1 MNGAMTDRLK
11 IIFGG
16 FIVCSVLFLP
26 DLHLKSSWPAI
37 QVIDF
42 LLPILAIYVFI
53 ERKQVQGKLLFIG
66 IGVFA
71 VIMLLSM
78 AVNGRI
84 FVIQDLFE
92 IFKLVKFSLIV
103 AFFTLVPT
111 AAFGRTWLKPMFI
124 ALVGF
129 NLLHFFNLFDFND
142 IIATYYNGGLH
153 IEYFGLNSLKEP
165 AVKRMVGLAGNPN
178 INALVFLFFSIAF
191 LPIKQR
197 SNTLWWFFVA
207 VLMVFLCQSR
217 TAILGLGAI
226 LFAAG
231 FLMKKYFTLRKW
243 TIIVLGISAVYLL
256 SWAMATDFFRY
267 SLYSNNLF
275 NGQILQTGSARGRWE
290 AWTLLGEM
298 ILQKPLLGYGGNKAY
313 FYAQKI
319 YSENEYILMAWR
331 YGMIGLLGYLII
343 YLLPLKAFFQAKKI
357 EKTYPALLCLVLMSV
372 AALTNNPFVDRTIMV
387 LFAAVIGAVYAQL
400 STEKIHVE

>member
-11 IIFGG
+11 ILFGG

-331 YGMIGLLGYLII
+331 YGMIGLLGYLLI

>member
-26 DLHLKSSWPAI
+26 DLHLKPSWPAI

>member
-1 MNGAMTDRLK
+1 MNGAMIDRLK
-11 IIFGG
+11 ILFGG

-37 QVIDF
+37 QMIDF
-42 LLPILAIYVFI
+42 LLPFLAVYVFI

-66 IGVFA
+66 IAVFA
-71 VIMLLSM
+71 LIMLVSM

-92 IFKLVKFSLIV
+92 VVKLIKFSLIV
-103 AFFTLVPT
+103 AFFTLVPV

-129 NLLHFFNLFDFND
+129 NMLHFFNLFDFNH

-197 SNTLWWFFVA
+197 KNTFWWFFVA

-217 TAILGLGAI
+217 TAILDLGAI
-226 LFAAG
+226 LIVAG
-231 FLMKKYFTLRKW
+231 FLLKQHFTIRKW
-243 TIIVLGISAVYLL
+243 TILLLGISVVYLL
-256 SWAMATDFFRY
+256 SWAMTTNFFRY

-275 NGQILQTGSARGRWE
+275 NGHILQTGSARGRWE

-298 ILQKPLLGYGGNKAY
+298 IFQKPLLGYGGNKAY
-313 FYAQKI
+313 FYSQKI

-331 YGMIGLLGYLII
+331 YGIVGLMGYLLI
-343 YLLPLKAFFQAKKI
+343 YFLPLKAFFQAKKI
-357 EKTYPALLCLVLMSV
+357 EKTYPAFLCIVLMSV

-387 LFAAVIGAVYAQL
+387 LFAAVIGAVYSQL
-400 STEKIHVE
+400 STRQTHVE

>member
-11 IIFGG
+11 FLFGG

-42 LLPILAIYVFI
+42 LLPFLAVYVFI
-53 ERKQVQGKLLFIG
+53 ERKNVRGKMLFIG
-66 IGVFA
+66 IGIFA
-71 VIMLLSM
+71 LIMLLSM

-92 IFKLVKFSLIV
+92 VVKLIKFSLIV
-103 AFFTLVPT
+103 AFFTLVPV
-111 AAFGRTWLKPMFI
+111 AAFGRTWLKPMFVL
-124 ALVGF
+124 LVGV
-129 NLLHFFNLFDFND
+129 NALHFFNVFGFNQVISDF
-142 IIATYYNGGLH
+142 YNGGIH

-178 INALVFLFFSIAF
+178 INALVFLFFSIVF
-191 LPIKQR
+191 LPINQR
-197 SNTLWWFFVA
+197 KNTLLWFFIA

-226 LFAAG
+226 LLVAG
-231 FLMKKYFTLRKW
+231 FLMKEHFTIRKW
-243 TIIVLGISAVYLL
+243 TILLLGISVLYLL
-256 SWAMATDFFRY
+256 SWAMATNFFRY

-275 NGQILQTGSARGRWE
+275 NGHILQTGSARGRWE

-331 YGMIGLLGYLII
+331 YGIIGLVGYLLI
-343 YLLPLKAFFQAKKI
+343 YFLPLKAFFQAKKI
-357 EKTYPALLCLVLMSV
+357 EKTYPAFLCIVLMSV

-387 LFAAVIGAVYAQL
+387 LFAAVIGAVYSQL
-400 STEKIHVE
+400 STRQTHVE

>member
-11 IIFGG
+11 ILFGG

-42 LLPILAIYVFI
+42 LLPFLAVYVFI

-66 IGVFA
+66 IGIFA
-71 VIMLLSM
+71 LIMLLSM

-92 IFKLVKFSLIV
+92 VVKLIKFSLIV
-103 AFFTLVPT
+103 AFFTLVPV
-111 AAFGRTWLKPMFI
+111 AAFGRTWLKPMFVL
-124 ALVGF
+124 LVGV
-129 NLLHFFNLFDFND
+129 NALHFFNVFGFNQVISDF
-142 IIATYYNGGLH
+142 YNGGIH

-178 INALVFLFFSIAF
+178 INALVFLFFSIVF
-191 LPIKQR
+191 LPINQR
-197 SNTLWWFFVA
+197 KNTLLWFFIA

-226 LFAAG
+226 LLVAG
-231 FLMKKYFTLRKW
+231 FLMKEHFTIRKW
-243 TIIVLGISAVYLL
+243 TILLLGISVVYLL
-256 SWAMATDFFRY
+256 SWAMATNFFRY

-275 NGQILQTGSARGRWE
+275 NGHILQTGSARGRWE
-290 AWTLLGEM
+290 VWTLLGEM

-331 YGMIGLLGYLII
+331 YGTIGLVGYLLI
-343 YLLPLKAFFQAKKI
+343 YFLPLKAFFQAKKI
-357 EKTYPALLCLVLMSV
+357 EKTYPAFLCIVLMSV
-372 AALTNNPFVDRTIMV
+372 AALANNPFVDRTIMV
-387 LFAAVIGAVYAQL
+387 LFAAVIGAVYSQL
-400 STEKIHVE
+400 STRQTHVE

>member
-11 IIFGG
+11 ILFGG

-42 LLPILAIYVFI
+42 LLPFLAVYVFI
-53 ERKQVQGKLLFIG
+53 ERKNVRGKMLFIG
-66 IGVFA
+66 IGIFA
-71 VIMLLSM
+71 LIMLLSM

-92 IFKLVKFSLIV
+92 VVKLIKFSLIV
-103 AFFTLVPT
+103 AFFTLVPV
-111 AAFGRTWLKPMFI
+111 AAFGRTWLKPMFVL
-124 ALVGF
+124 LVGV
-129 NLLHFFNLFDFND
+129 NALHFFNVFGFNQVISDF
-142 IIATYYNGGLH
+142 YNGGIH

-191 LPIKQR
+191 LPIQQR
-197 SNTLWWFFVA
+197 TNTLWWFFVA

-226 LFAAG
+226 LIVAG
-231 FLMKKYFTLRKW
+231 FLLKQHFTLRKW
-243 TIIVLGISAVYLL
+243 TILLLGISVVYLL
-256 SWAMATDFFRY
+256 SWAMATNFLRY

-275 NGQILQTGSARGRWE
+275 TGQILKTGSARGRLE
-290 AWTLLGEM
+290 AWSLLGDM
-298 ILQKPLLGYGGNKAY
+298 ILQRPLLGYGGNKAY
-313 FYAQKI
+313 FYSQKI

-331 YGMIGLLGYLII
+331 YGIFGLMGYLLI
-343 YLLPLKAFFQAKKI
+343 YFLPLKAFFQAKKI
-357 EKTYPALLCLVLMSV
+357 EQTYPALLSIVLMSG

-387 LFAAVIGAVYAQL
+387 LFAAIIGAVYSQL
-400 STEKIHVE
+400 STHQTHVE